1 MKILQG
7 LSIASSALVS
17 LSLIE
22 FLSRKKTKTKKK
34 KGSISKDNKKLITN
48 ISWSLISILG
58 VSLNSSLI
66 QKTIKIKEEESKT
79 NKSIKKIVKY
89 SIIILSIIINFWI
102 IFIFFFIFL
111 VQLWMQLENKKIKKL
126 INLKTLKK
134 VVIKKI

>member
-134 VVIKKI
+134 VVI

>member
-66 QKTIKIKEEESKT
+66 QKTIKIKGEESKT

-134 VVIKKI
+134 VVI